1 MAEKGITAKDLTSG
15 VRGISEKNML
25 ADFERFLKGV
35 EADGFKIVPTLST
48 FADYIEKPRADIHEW
63 FRLHPTASKQMRDM
77 CADTIAMGA
86 MLKKYVPNVTNF
98 ALKNWCGW
106 EEAPQK
112 SAPLHGL
119 FCYAINYYTMTIYPL
134 YTLKF
139 FLRVVLRYVVVRITV
154 LAVVAEVVINGLLNR
169 RE

>member
-1 MAEKGITAKDLTSG
+1 MAEKKVTAKDLRSG
-15 VRGISEKNML
+15 AKGMSESTML
-25 ADFERFLKGV
+25 RLFEEFLKGV
-35 EADGFKIVPTLST
+35 EADGFVIVPTLST
-48 FADYIEKPRADIHEW
+48 FADSINKPRADIHEW

-112 SAPLHGL
+112 KGQKSRKTADEKKAEEALDTYIAAKRRD
-119 FCYAINYYTMTIYPL
+119 F
-134 YTLKF
+134 K
-139 FLRVVLRYVVVRITV
+139 VV
-154 LAVVAEVVINGLLNR
+154 
-169 RE
+169 

>member
-1 MAEKGITAKDLTSG
+1 MAKITARELNSG
-15 VRGISEKNML
+15 VKGMSEKTML
-25 ADFERFLKGV
+25 QKFEEFLKGV
-35 EADGFKIVPTLST
+35 EADGFKTVPTIST
-48 FADYIEKPRADIHEW
+48 FADSIEKPRADVHEW

-112 SAPLHGL
+112 KGQKSRQTTDEKKAKEALDT
-119 FCYAINYYTMTIYPL
+119 YYKTE
-134 YTLKF
+134 KRF
-139 FLRVVLRYVVVRITV
+139 KVV
-154 LAVVAEVVINGLLNR
+154 
-169 RE
+169 